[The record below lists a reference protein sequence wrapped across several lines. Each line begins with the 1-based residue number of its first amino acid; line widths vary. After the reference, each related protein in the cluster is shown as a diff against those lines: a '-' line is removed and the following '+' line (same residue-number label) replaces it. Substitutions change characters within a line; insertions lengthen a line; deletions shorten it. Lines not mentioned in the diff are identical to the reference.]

1 MEKYIKY
8 VIPTMYIGIIGVM
21 IMCFCLIIAGI
32 KNYALEKEN
41 INYTIDNVFEDV
53 IPVVKTQSD
62 EIIKPYLSDNVI
74 IGKSYYDFES
84 NETSQEESI
93 IFYEGIYLQNNGV
106 DYVLDDSFDVVS
118 VLDGEIISI
127 EDDEVYGNRITI
139 KHTDNLMTIY
149 SNVKDVLPSIG
160 YKVSQGEII
169 GSSDSYKLSEKDMSL
184 LHFEVYFKGKS
195 IDPENLYTLSVS
207 ELK

>member
-1 MEKYIKY
+1 MERYVKY
-8 VIPTMYIGIIGVM
+8 VIPTIYIGIIGVM
-21 IMCFCLIIAGI
+21 IMCFCLVISGI
-32 KNYALEKEN
+32 KNFATKTN
-41 INYTIDNVFEDV
+41 DFNYTIDNAFEDV

-62 EIIKPYLSDNVI
+62 EIIKPYLSNDVT
-74 IGKSYYDFES
+74 IGKNYYDFES
-84 NETSQEESI
+84 NQNEQEESI

-106 DYVLDDSFDVVS
+106 DYVSKDSFDIVS
-118 VLDGEIISI
+118 VLDGEITLI
-127 EDDEVYGNRITI
+127 EDDEVYGKRITI
-139 KHTDNLMTIY
+139 KHTDNLITIY
-149 SNVKDVLPSIG
+149 SNVKDILPSVG

-169 GSSDSYKLSEKDMSL
+169 GVSDLSNLSDKEKNL

>member
-1 MEKYIKY
+1 MERYVKY
-8 VIPTMYIGIIGVM
+8 VIPTIYIGIIGVM
-21 IMCFCLIIAGI
+21 IMCFCLVISGI
-32 KNYALEKEN
+32 KNFATK
-41 INYTIDNVFEDV
+41 TEDV

-62 EIIKPYLSDNVI
+62 EIIKPYLSNDVT
-74 IGKSYYDFES
+74 IGKNYYDFES
-84 NETSQEESI
+84 NQNEQEESI

-106 DYVLDDSFDVVS
+106 DYVSKDSFDIVS
-118 VLDGEIISI
+118 VLDGEITLI
-127 EDDEVYGNRITI
+127 EDDEVYGKRITI
-139 KHTDNLMTIY
+139 KHTDNLITIY
-149 SNVKDVLPSIG
+149 SNVKDILPSVG

-169 GSSDSYKLSEKDMSL
+169 GVSDLSNLSDKEKNL